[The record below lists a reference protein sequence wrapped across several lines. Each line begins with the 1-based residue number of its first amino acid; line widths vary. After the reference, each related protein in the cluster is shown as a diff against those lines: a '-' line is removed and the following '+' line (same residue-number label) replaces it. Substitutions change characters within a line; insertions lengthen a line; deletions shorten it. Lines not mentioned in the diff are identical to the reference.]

1 MSPFTSETGKRRAV
15 AFSIQPDEEHIEKPP
30 LERTRRSR
38 LKMAKKV
45 YEKYDATQ
53 VTDDM
58 MQEASKMFSEH
69 YGIWGKKAASTI
81 GAFAKEG
88 KLVRSI
94 IYPHISLLM

>member
-1 MSPFTSETGKRRAV
+1 MSLSTSGSGKIKAV
-15 AFSIQPDEEHIEKPP
+15 AFSIQPDQEHIEKQP
-30 LERTRRSR
+30 LERRRPSRSR

-45 YEKYDATQ
+45 YERYDGSQ

-58 MQEASKMFSEH
+58 IQEASKLFSEH

-88 KLVRSI
+88 KLV
-94 IYPHISLLM
+94 